1 MATPMPDPPASAMSL
16 SGLKAWGTS
25 SMAPTG
31 LATLITA
38 MHFRPLQVRPMLFV
52 PILIFSSYANL
63 QTFRIDSAGITAAA
77 SGTYALLALRRRQ
90 PGSSLFGTTLTV
102 RGGVRAAAIG
112 LALVNTLA
120 GAWVYATGDREA
132 EKRERKEKPRWTEDK

>member
-1 MATPMPDPPASAMSL
+1 MATPMPDAPKSAMSL

-25 SMAPTG
+25 SLAPTG

-38 MHFRPLQVRPMLFV
+38 LHFRPLQIRPMLFV

-63 QTFRIDSAGITAAA
+63 QTFKIDSAGITAAA
-77 SGTYALLALRRRQ
+77 SGTYALLAMRRKQ
-90 PGSSLFGTTLTV
+90 AGASLFGTTLTI

-112 LALVNTLA
+112 LALINTVA
-120 GAWVYATGDREA
+120 GAWVYSTGNREA
-132 EKRERKEKPRWTEDK
+132 ERRERKEHPRWTEDK

>member
-1 MATPMPDPPASAMSL
+1 
-16 SGLKAWGTS
+16 
-25 SMAPTG
+25 MAPTG

-38 MHFRPLQVRPMLFV
+38 LHFRPLQIRPMIFV
-52 PILIFSSYANL
+52 PILVFSSYANL

-90 PGSSLFGTTLTV
+90 PGASFFGTTMTI

-112 LALVNTLA
+112 LALVNTIA
-120 GAWVYATGDREA
+120 GAWVYSTGNREA
-132 EKRERKEKPRWTEDK
+132 ERRERLERPRWTDDK

>member
-1 MATPMPDPPASAMSL
+1 MLLLGGFPQQLTIRKTLA
-16 SGLKAWGTS
+16 S

-38 MHFRPLQVRPMLFV
+38 MHFRPLQIRPMLFV

-63 QTFRIDSAGITAAA
+63 QTFKIDSAGITAAA

-90 PGSSLFGTTLTV
+90 AGASLFGTTLTV

-132 EKRERKEKPRWTEDK
+132 EKRERKDKPRWTEDK